1 MELASNF
8 TMKLGSL
15 GITKAMLWLNS
26 TLDSAIA
33 YYDPSVDPA
42 RADFRGPIIYL
53 FWHEYIALP
62 FCMRG
67 HCNIAM
73 LLSRHRDAEW
83 LSCAARYMGFE
94 SIRGSTYRGAGVA
107 LRQLM
112 SKSKSS
118 NIAITPDGPRGPRRR
133 LAQGPIYLSS
143 QLQVP
148 LVLLGI
154 GYDRPWRL
162 KTWDRFAMPRPFSRA
177 RMIVSPRIQ
186 IPRHLDRGPLQ
197 RYRRQVRQLLERLTL
212 EAEAWA
218 TSGTRKIGQVPF
230 RRQPKPLLS
239 YLDAPPEPVTETL
252 CERGVVPF
260 PGVSRHAG

>member
-1 MELASNF
+1 
-8 TMKLGSL
+8 MKLGSL
-15 GITKAMLWLNS
+15 GITKSMLWLTS

-33 YYDPSVDPA
+33 YYDPTVDPG
-42 RADFRGPIIYL
+42 RADFRGPAIFL

-83 LSCAARYMGFE
+83 LDCAARYMGFE
-94 SIRGSTYRGAGVA
+94 TIRGSTYRGAGVA
-107 LRQLM
+107 LRSLM
-112 SKSKSS
+112 RTNRSS

-133 LAQGPIYLSS
+133 LAQGPVYLSS
-143 QLQVP
+143 QLQMP

-162 KTWDRFAMPRPFSRA
+162 KTWDRFAIPRPGARA
-177 RMIVSPRIQ
+177 RMVVGPRIQ
-186 IPRHLDRGPLQ
+186 IPQQVDRPGLQ
-197 RYRRQVRQLLERLTL
+197 RYRVQVEQLLERLTL

-218 TSGTRKIGQVPF
+218 AHGTRKVGQHPLYRKARPLVTQIESPLVTAVEHPGEQSVLPF
-230 RRQPKPLLS
+230 STALR
-239 YLDAPPEPVTETL
+239 E
-252 CERGVVPF
+252 
-260 PGVSRHAG
+260 AG